1 MSEQLI
7 QPSSRFLQTDDP
19 KLDLLIRPGG
29 HEKPLLFQESVNLG
43 RPIIAREIEP
53 WTDAGAH
60 ELLSGIMAAH
70 EAGDITTIA
79 RYKGKN
85 PRRWL
90 ASIYPFAMEPR
101 FVGLSFPDGTLLGWV
116 SFTTSPYLPGKA
128 VLGMVIRPPY
138 QNAGLGTAALLHAK
152 KYLQDIMKD
161 KTIMSIF
168 FETQEQN
175 ARVLA
180 IAKKMKVRT
189 AGWRIDQVK
198 GGVAML
204 AFTNN
209 PGVEV

>member
-7 QPSSRFLQTDDP
+7 RPSSRFLPTDEP
-19 KLDLLIRPGG
+19 KLDLLIRLGG

-60 ELLSGIMAAH
+60 ELLSDIMAAH
-70 EAGDITTIA
+70 DAGDITTIA

-90 ASIYPFAMEPR
+90 ASIYPLTMDPR
-101 FVGLSFPDGTLLGWV
+101 FIGLFFPDGTLLGWV

-138 QNAGLGTAALLHAK
+138 QNAGLGTAALLHAR
-152 KYLQDIMKD
+152 KYLQDIMHD
-161 KTIMSIF
+161 TSITGIF

-180 IAKKMKVRT
+180 IAKKMKVQNTGR
-189 AGWRIDQVK
+189 RIDQLK
-198 GGVAML
+198 GGAAML
-204 AFTNN
+204 AFTNSSRA
-209 PGVEV
+209 ES

>member
-1 MSEQLI
+1 MSEQST
-7 QPSSRFLQTDDP
+7 QPTSRFLPTDDP
-19 KLDLLIRPGG
+19 KLSLLIRPGG
-29 HEKPLLFQESVNLG
+29 HEKPLQFQESVNLG

-60 ELLSGIMAAH
+60 ELLSDIMAAH

-101 FVGLSFPDGTLLGWV
+101 FVGLFFPDGTLLGWV

-152 KYLQDIMKD
+152 KYLRDIMRD
-161 KTIMSIF
+161 ASITDIF
-168 FETQEQN
+168 FETQEDN

-180 IAKKMKVRT
+180 IAKKMKVQNTGR
-189 AGWRIDQVK
+189 RIDQIK
-198 GGVAML
+198 GDIAML
-204 AFTNN
+204 AFTNK
-209 PGVEV
+209 PGAEA